1 MNAAELADSAAMFV
15 VVRPKSNLEVLN
27 GDLRRRPPAAARR
40 SEQLPA
46 AWQSW
51 PPCAAPRLWSGGSPL
66 IVAPGWTAARARDL
80 GGHHDQNDRDDRDE
94 PPRPRIEAA
103 LDTLLTGNSSRFEV
117 AYLLAPCD
125 LKRSPKAFSHP
136 TML

>member
-66 IVAPGWTAARARDL
+66 IVAPRLDGGASTGTWADIMTKTTEVTATSRL
-80 GGHHDQNDRDDRDE
+80 DRELRL
-94 PPRPRIEAA
+94 PS
-103 LDTLLTGNSSRFEV
+103 T
-117 AYLLAPCD
+117 PC
-125 LKRSPKAFSHP
+125 
-136 TML
+136 